1 MQKTNYFYIDEA
13 GNIPNNSKV
22 FVHGCIKTDSP
33 KTLENALTNLK
44 SELFDNLYYEEFRDR
59 IYSEGFHATENHPDM
74 RADFYKLLPLLEY
87 RAYFV
92 LINKETEYF
101 RELFACFAEHEIFK
115 MSLESLLMD
124 RINRHHGDRNIF
136 IFEQISIPKKS
147 LRRILEEIFNS
158 LDQTHHCSFEIADKS
173 EENLGAVDYL
183 NFIFYNL
190 FSLKENQMERVKQNF
205 NIVAPKIAIVKL
217 LHNKVY
223 LSRKKK
229 PNHKVTLE
237 NLRREFSG

>member
-1 MQKTNYFYIDEA
+1 MEKTNYFYIDEA
-13 GNIPNNSKV
+13 GNLLNNSNV

-33 KTLENALTNLK
+33 KTIENAMTELK
-44 SELFDNLYYEEFRDR
+44 SELYDNLYYEEFRDR
-59 IYSEGFHATENHPDM
+59 IYKEGFHATENHPDM

-92 LINKETEYF
+92 LINKESEYF
-101 RELFACFAEHEIFK
+101 RNLSKRLAEHEIFK

-124 RINRHHGDRNIF
+124 RIKSHHGDRNIF
-136 IFEQISIPKKS
+136 VFEQITIQKKS

-158 LDQTHHCSFEIADKS
+158 LDETHYCSFEIVDKS

-190 FSLKENQMERVKQNF
+190 FTLKENQMERVKQNF
-205 NIVAPKIAIVKL
+205 NIVAPKIAIIKL

-229 PNHKVTLE
+229 PNYKVTLE